1 MRSTQFDPINVQQLK
16 QNDGSLDFMTMER
29 NLAREMQKLK
39 VVDEKKQR
47 EIEKACAESDELK
60 ELQQK
65 IRSAYLNKERAAQ
78 MTENQYRV

>member
-1 MRSTQFDPINVQQLK
+1 MRSTAFDPINVQQLK

-65 IRSAYLNKERAAQ
+65 IRSAYLNKERSAQ
-78 MTENQYRV
+78 MAENQFRA

>member
-60 ELQQK
+60 ELQ
-65 IRSAYLNKERAAQ
+65 
-78 MTENQYRV
+78 